1 MSRKN
6 RLLGRM
12 NNEEAVEHEIKTGVR
27 ATEEKE
33 KSRRKEMEH
42 TPLVRVKARKSP
54 LRFIPVIA
62 LILVFTY
69 ICFLIYGL
77 LYTTYESNENGDP
90 VPVVYSVEELKLLDE
105 YALMASYYNRIQ
117 DVYRQILDLDAD
129 LRMNP
134 QNSLVISLQ
143 YTELLEP
150 LEKIIVDL
158 KAAEYEAKYSTVYTQ
173 FSAWCSGYTALYL
186 QYISK
191 AIANNDE
198 AAMNN
203 ALVARK
209 FMYNNFIIITANVAT
224 ISSGIKGAHS
234 YADFSW
240 NPDEH
245 YAKKINGG
253 NANAG

>member
-1 MSRKN
+1 MGRKN
-6 RLLGRM
+6 RLLRRM
-12 NNEEAVEHEIKTGVR
+12 NYEDPV
-27 ATEEKE
+27 EEKAE
-33 KSRRKEMEH
+33 SRESNCKTNGRKVEH
-42 TPLVRVKARKSP
+42 TPLLQVKARKSP
-54 LRFIPVIA
+54 FRFVPVIA
-62 LILVFTY
+62 VILVFTY
-69 ICFLIYGL
+69 ICFLTYGL
-77 LYTTYESNENGDP
+77 LYTNYEYDENGNP
-90 VPVVYSVEELKLLDE
+90 VPIVYSVEELKLLDE
-105 YALMASYYNRIQ
+105 YALMAAYYNRIQ

-129 LRMNP
+129 LAKNP

-173 FSAWCSGYTALYL
+173 FAAWCSGYTALYL

-253 NANAG
+253 